1 MTQREL
7 ILIIGMALVT
17 FLVRYPI
24 LVLVTRIPLP
34 ATILNAMRYIPPAV
48 LTAII
53 VPAILIPDGKTLDL
67 HVQNSYLIASI
78 VAALV
83 AWRSK
88 NLLLTIGLG
97 MATLWLW
104 RWLLMLSGA
113 V

>member
-7 ILIIGMALVT
+7 ILIVGMALVT
-17 FLVRYPI
+17 FAMRYPV
-24 LVLVTRIPLP
+24 LVLVKRIPLP
-34 ATILNAMRYIPPAV
+34 TPVLNAMRYIPPAV

-53 VPAILIPDGKTLDL
+53 MPAILMPDGKTLDL
-67 HVQNSYLIASI
+67 HVQNSHLIAGI

-104 RWLLMLSGA
+104 RWLMG
-113 V
+113 